1 MTQLFSVVAA
11 ALQSWR
17 DHQREVREKREA
29 GLESLLFAEE
39 MLRRTGTIDK
49 MQLMKFM
56 EMQRIQDE
64 NLRSQRF
71 DELMHWIDSKKH
83 SLRA

>member
-11 ALQSWR
+11 AIQNWR
-17 DHQREVREKREA
+17 DHKREVREQTEA
-29 GLESLLFAEE
+29 GLESLLFAEG
-39 MLRRTGTIDK
+39 MLERTGTIDE

-64 NLRSQRF
+64 HLRSQRF
-71 DELMHWIDSKKH
+71 DQLMHWIDSKKH
-83 SLRA
+83 SRRA